1 MANFNSNISS
11 NAILKQL
18 EEKAQEAQKKENV
31 AFDPKNYLNVRLAP
45 NELEKTLTIRLL
57 PSTPDSDTPFTKVHM
72 HSIKVNKEIQESGWK
87 TFVCPTNNHMGD
99 DCPFCALSSEAYK
112 QMKLASSESEKN
124 KYKEIST
131 VNRVKTMWVVRCI
144 ERGHENE
151 GVKFWLMPDS
161 KDGAYAK
168 IIALWTARWKKGQER
183 GTVNNIFD
191 LNEGKDID
199 VTVKRSADGKSVF
212 SVVDSDERTPLTTDF
227 DQGMAWINDPKK
239 WSDVYKVK
247 PVDYME
253 IIACGGVPVFDKEKN
268 KYVDKN
274 EALTEKEAE
283 QRLFEANV
291 EEIPLEFGTATG
303 ISSNDMP
310 F

>member
-1 MANFNSNISS
+1 MSNFNSNISS
-11 NAILKQL
+11 EAILKQL
-18 EEKAQEAQKKENV
+18 EEKAQAQQKKETV

-45 NELEKTLTIRLL
+45 NEMEKTLTIRLL
-57 PSTPDSDTPFTKVHM
+57 PSTAESDTPFTKVHM

-99 DCPFCALSSEAYK
+99 ECPFCSMSTEAYK
-112 QMKLASSESEKN
+112 LMKLATNPSEKN

-131 VNRVKTMWVVRCI
+131 INRVKTMWVVRCI
-144 ERGHENE
+144 ERGHEQE
-151 GVKFWLMPDS
+151 GVKFWLIPDS

-168 IIALWTARWKKGQER
+168 IMALWTARWKKGQEK
-183 GTVNNIFD
+183 GVINNIFD
-191 LNEGKDID
+191 LNNGKDID
-199 VTVKRSADGKSVF
+199 VTVKRSSDGKSVF
-212 SVVDSDERTPLTTDF
+212 SVVDSDERTPLTNDF
-227 DQGMAWINDPKK
+227 EQGLSWINDSKK

-247 PVDYME
+247 PFEYME

-274 EALTEKEAE
+274 DALAEKEEE
-283 QRLFEANV
+283 QRLSESNA
-291 EEIPLEFGTATG
+291 EEIPAEFASP
-303 ISSNDMP
+303 INNDMP

>member
-1 MANFNSNISS
+1 MSNFNSNISS
-11 NAILKQL
+11 DAILKQL
-18 EEKAQEAQKKENV
+18 EEKAQEQQKKETV

-45 NELEKTLTIRLL
+45 NEMEKTLTIRLL
-57 PSTPDSDTPFTKVHM
+57 PSTSESDTPFTKVHM

-99 DCPFCALSSEAYK
+99 ECPFCSMSAEAYK
-112 QMKLASSESEKN
+112 LMKLATNPSEKN

-131 VNRVKTMWVVRCI
+131 INRVKTMWVVRCI
-144 ERGHENE
+144 ERGHEQE
-151 GVKFWLMPDS
+151 GVKFWLIPDS

-168 IIALWTARWKKGQER
+168 IMALWTARWKKGQEK
-183 GTVNNIFD
+183 GVVNNIFD
-191 LNEGKDID
+191 LNNGKDID
-199 VTVKRSADGKSVF
+199 VTVKRSSDGKSVF
-212 SVVDSDERTPLTTDF
+212 SVVDSDERTPLTTDYE
-227 DQGMAWINDPKK
+227 QGLSWINDTKK

-247 PVDYME
+247 PFEYME

-274 EALTEKEAE
+274 DALAENEEE
-283 QRLFEANV
+283 QRLAESNAD
-291 EEIPLEFGTATG
+291 EIPTEYGTVT
-303 ISSNDMP
+303 SVNDMP